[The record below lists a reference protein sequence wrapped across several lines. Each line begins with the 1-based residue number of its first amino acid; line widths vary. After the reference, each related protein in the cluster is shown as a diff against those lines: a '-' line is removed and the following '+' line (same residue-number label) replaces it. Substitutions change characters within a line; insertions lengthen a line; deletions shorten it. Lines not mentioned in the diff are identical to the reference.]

1 MKTALLLVML
11 PFAAHAGGEYA
22 RQWPLQL
29 GAANAGAYRVEL
41 DDAVYRQARS
51 RALADVDVVDAQG
64 RPVPT
69 ALFGPDNPGPQAAT
83 FLELPWFPLP
93 TGDRDGSDIASISE
107 VATDGSLR
115 RVEWR
120 TGGGGSVAGNGFLL
134 DASNV
139 TVPIQALR
147 VRWASGQA
155 AFDLPV
161 RVSASDDLRD
171 WRIVADG
178 AHLVEL
184 SNAGQRIL
192 RDRIDIGGT
201 KARYLRV
208 APLDAD
214 AMALEVSGVVAEL
227 QTPAAAPKWQW
238 RALRGTRVQDA
249 DASVHY
255 EFELDGRFPVAQAD
269 VVLPGNSTGQW
280 RLQVRDE
287 ASAPWRDAA
296 MSWMAFRLEQDGRT
310 DASPPQPLYG
320 IHRELLWRL
329 TPVGAAS
336 HADAP
341 QLRLGYRPESLVFVA
356 QGTGPFALV
365 AGSARTSR
373 ADAELTGLIEAM
385 RTQHGAQW
393 QPAVATLGASA
404 ERAGQVALTPAPAPR
419 DWKTWLLWSV
429 LVLGVVVVGGFALSL
444 LRRPTA

>member
-1 MKTALLLVML
+1 MRTLLLLVMFPL
-11 PFAAHAGGEYA
+11 AAHAGGEYA

-29 GAANAGAYRVEL
+29 GTANAGAYRVEL
-41 DDAVYRQARS
+41 DEAVYRQARS

-64 RPVPT
+64 NPVPA
-69 ALFGPDNPGPQAAT
+69 ALFGPDTPGPQAAT

-93 TGDRDGSDIASISE
+93 SGDRDGRDIASISE
-107 VATDGSLR
+107 IATDGSLR

-147 VRWASGQA
+147 VRWASGQT

-171 WRIVADG
+171 WRTVADG

-208 APLDAD
+208 APLDAN
-214 AMALEVSGVVAEL
+214 AKALQVSGVVAEL
-227 QTPAAAPKWQW
+227 QAPAATPQWQW
-238 RALRGTRVQDA
+238 RVLRGKRVQDT

-255 EFELDGRFPVAQAD
+255 EFELEGRFPMAQAD
-269 VVLPGNSTGQW
+269 VALPGNSTGQW

-296 MSWMAFRLEQDGRT
+296 ASWMAFRLEQGGSS

-320 IHRELLWRL
+320 VHRERLWRL
-329 TPVGAAS
+329 TPLGSATY
-336 HADAP
+336 ADAP
-341 QLRLGYRPESLVFVA
+341 QLRLGYRPEALVFVA
-356 QGTGPFALV
+356 QGAGPFALV

-373 ADAELTGLIEAM
+373 TDAELAGMIEAM
-385 RTQHGAQW
+385 RVQRGAQW

-419 DWKTWLLWSV
+419 DWKTWLLWGV
-429 LVLGVVVVGGFALSL
+429 LVLGAVVVAGFALSL
-444 LRRPTA
+444 LRRPAA